1 MPWKSRIFL
10 GLKVLKFYS
19 KDRLNY
25 ISYNQNTGS
34 NVEHLKLN
42 VINNRFYQVNQLYD
56 NQ

>member
-10 GLKVLKFYS
+10 GLKVFKFYS